1 MQHFHRAA
9 GKCRAA
15 TWTPMTDKEI
25 IAISTLGP
33 REVQS
38 PLCRDA
44 RTAVEDTF
52 VSDRN
57 YVRLPI
63 EIDTDAEGPLS
74 LFEKAGPREKIFFDP
89 KKTKAAIVTCG
100 GLCPGLNNVIRSV
113 YLQLHYHYGVS
124 SVMGIRYGFAGFA
137 PEAAAPPV
145 WLNTE
150 MVNDIHQ
157 RGGTLLGSSRGP
169 VSADII
175 VDFLEQ
181 RGINILF
188 ALGGDGTQRGAHG
201 IAEEAQRRKLKIS
214 VIGIPKTID
223 DDVMYV
229 NRSFGYFTAISRA
242 KDIIDSAHVEAHCA
256 LNGIS
261 IVKVMGRD
269 SGFIAAGAT
278 LASQEV
284 NFALVPESP
293 FKLEGER
300 GLLAELHR
308 RLLERHHALI
318 VVAEGAGQE
327 LMPPADERDASG
339 NLKHRD
345 IGLFL
350 KEKIAGHFARMRF
363 PVVLRYIDPSYYI
376 RSVPASTVDSVM
388 CDSFARHAVHA
399 AMAGKTDM
407 LIGLQHG
414 IFIHVPI
421 PMATVRRKRLSAQ
434 EWASVVTATG
444 QSELV

>member
-1 MQHFHRAA
+1 MSENDVI
-9 GKCRAA
+9 
-15 TWTPMTDKEI
+15 TVP
-25 IAISTLGP
+25 SLGLC
-33 REVQS
+33 EVQS
-38 PLCRDA
+38 PLRRDS
-44 RTAVEDTF
+44 RTAVEGTF
-52 VSDRN
+52 VSESTF
-57 YVRLPI
+57 VRLPL
-63 EIDTDAEGPLS
+63 EIDTNADSEGH
-74 LFEKAGPREKIFFDP
+74 LFEKAGPREKIFFEP
-89 KKTKAAIVTCG
+89 SRTKAAIVTCG

-113 YLQLHYHYGVS
+113 YLQLHFHYGVS
-124 SVMGIRYGFAGFA
+124 SVLGIRYGYAGFG
-137 PEAAAPPV
+137 PEAAASPM

-169 VSADII
+169 LSPDII

-181 RGINILF
+181 RGINMLF
-188 ALGGDGTQRGAHG
+188 AVGGDGTQRGAHA
-201 IAEEAQRRKLKIS
+201 IAEEVSRRKLKIS

-229 NRSFGYFTAISRA
+229 NRSFGYFTAIARA
-242 KDIIDSAHVEAHCA
+242 KDIIDTAHVEAHCA

-318 VVAEGAGQE
+318 VVAEGAGQD

-345 IGLFL
+345 IGLLL
-350 KEKIAGHFARMRF
+350 KEKITEYFGKLRF
-363 PVVLRYIDPSYYI
+363 PVVLRYLDPSYYI

-399 AMAGKTDM
+399 AMAGKTDII
-407 LIGLQHG
+407 IGLQHG
-414 IFIHVPI
+414 VFIHVPI
-421 PMATVRRKRLSAQ
+421 PMATVQRKRLSAQ
-434 EWASVVTATG
+434 EWSSVVTATG
-444 QSELV
+444 QPDLV

>member
-1 MQHFHRAA
+1 MSQPE
-9 GKCRAA
+9 
-15 TWTPMTDKEI
+15 T
-25 IAISTLGP
+25 IAISNLGAC
-33 REVQS
+33 EVQS
-38 PLCRDA
+38 PLPRDT
-44 RTAVEDTF
+44 RSAVEDTF
-52 VSDRN
+52 VTDSTF
-57 YVRLPI
+57 VRLPL
-63 EIDTDAEGPLS
+63 EIDTTANSGGQ

-89 KKTKAAIVTCG
+89 AKTKAAIVTCG

-124 SVMGIRYGFAGFA
+124 SVLGIRYGYSGFA
-137 PEAAAPPV
+137 PQCGAPPM

-169 VSADII
+169 VSPDII
-175 VDFLEQ
+175 VDFLEH

-188 ALGGDGTQRGAHG
+188 ALGGDGTQRGAHA
-201 IAEEAQRRKLKIS
+201 IAEEVKRRERKIS

-223 DDVMYV
+223 DDVMFV

-242 KDIIDSAHVEAHCA
+242 KDIIDSAHVEAHCVM
-256 LNGIS
+256 NGIS

-308 RLLERHHALI
+308 RLLDRHHALI
-318 VVAEGAGQE
+318 VVAEGAGAD
-327 LMPPADERDASG
+327 LMPPTEERDASG

-350 KEKIAGHFARMRF
+350 KHKIADYFAKLRF
-363 PVVLRYIDPSYYI
+363 PIVIRYIDPSYYI

-407 LIGLQHG
+407 IIGLQHG
-414 IFIHVPI
+414 MFIHVPI
-421 PMATVRRKRLSAQ
+421 SMATVRRKRLSAQ
-434 EWASVVTATG
+434 EWASVVAATG
-444 QSELV
+444 QSDLL

>member
-1 MQHFHRAA
+1 
-9 GKCRAA
+9 
-15 TWTPMTDKEI
+15 MTEKET
-25 IAISTLGP
+25 IAIPHLGP
-33 REVQS
+33 CEVQS
-38 PLCRDA
+38 PLRRDA
-44 RTAVEDTF
+44 RTAVEETF
-52 VSDRN
+52 VTDST
-57 YVRLPI
+57 YVRLPL
-63 EIDTDAEGPLS
+63 EIDAAAPAAAQ

-89 KKTKAAIVTCG
+89 ARTKAAIVTCG

-124 SVMGIRYGFAGFA
+124 AVLGIRHGYSGFA
-137 PEAAAPPV
+137 PECAASPI

-169 VSADII
+169 VSPDII

-188 ALGGDGTQRGAHG
+188 AVGGDGTQRGAHA
-201 IAEEAQRRKLKIS
+201 IAEEAKRRNLKIS
-214 VIGIPKTID
+214 IIGIPKTID

-256 LNGIS
+256 LNGIA

-308 RLLERHHALI
+308 RLLERRHALI
-318 VVAEGAGQE
+318 VVAEGAGQD
-327 LMPPADERDASG
+327 LMPPSDERDASG

-350 KEKIAGHFARMRF
+350 KNKISEHFARLRF

-407 LIGLQHG
+407 IIGLQHG

-421 PMATVRRKRLSAQ
+421 PMATVQRKRLSAE

-444 QSELV
+444 QSDLV